1 MSDSQQLFDL
11 RAIHPGKMLRQL
23 MDERGWKPEELASIT
38 GISRQMIYYILTGKS
53 NITPETATRLAAALG
68 NTAEEWIKWDA
79 LFKLAS
85 TDTDTSAIGLM
96 ARLYAVAPIRDM
108 QRRGWIKTTAD
119 PSELEQELT
128 NFFGR
133 NPMNEDVS
141 LPVAAKR
148 TILMPTLNVAEKA
161 WCFRAR
167 QLGKLVPAAQFTP
180 EMLDQ
185 TEKKLRKLA
194 AFRKETRHVPK
205 VLAECGIRLVIIEP
219 LPGVRIDGAT
229 LWLDT
234 EPVIA
239 MSLRYDR
246 IDGFWFTLMHEF
258 SHVRH
263 GDASVDT
270 ELVDGVRG
278 VAVRL
283 VEEEAEMMANRE
295 AANSLIAQT
304 ELNSF
309 IGRVGPFYPRERV
322 IQFAH
327 RMKIHPGIVVG
338 QLQHRNEIGYSALRK
353 MLVTIRDTITSTA
366 LTDGWNQEV
375 SPSVV

>member
-1 MSDSQQLFDL
+1 
-11 RAIHPGKMLRQL
+11 
-23 MDERGWKPEELASIT
+23 
-38 GISRQMIYYILTGKS
+38 MIYYILTGKS

-85 TDTDTSAIGLM
+85 TDTDTSSIGLM
-96 ARLYAVAPIRDM
+96 ARLYAAAPVRDM

-119 PSELEQELT
+119 PAELEQELT
-128 NFFGR
+128 SFFGC
-133 NPMNEDVS
+133 NPISEEVS

-148 TILMPTLNVAEKA
+148 TILMPTLSIAEKA

-167 QLGKLVPAAQFTP
+167 QLGRLVPAAQFMP
-180 EMLDQ
+180 EVLNQ

-229 LWLDT
+229 LWLDS
-234 EPVIA
+234 EPMIA
-239 MSLRYDR
+239 MSLRCDR
-246 IDGFWFTLMHEF
+246 IDGFWFTLMHELV
-258 SHVRH
+258 HVRN

-270 ELVDGVRG
+270 ELVDGVKG
-278 VAVRL
+278 IAVRL
-283 VEEEAEMMANRE
+283 VEEEAEMIANQQ
-295 AANSLIAQT
+295 AANSLIPRT
-304 ELNSF
+304 DLNSF

-327 RMKIHPGIVVG
+327 KMKIHPGIVVG
-338 QLQHRNEIGYSALRK
+338 QLQHRNEIGYGSLRK
-353 MLVTIRDTITSTA
+353 MLVTIRETVTSTA
-366 LTDGWNQEV
+366 LTDGWNQTV